1 MKFRRV
7 QSYKLRRLFPMLGI
21 AGIATL
27 GTVGCEKEDDFKT
40 QIRTETKHDTVYVK
54 KTDTINSVKSDTIYL
69 PGDTIY
75 TPKDTIYIPGDT
87 IYTPNDTIYIPGDT
101 IYIPGDTVYTKPDT
115 IYTPSKP
122 DTIYTP
128 SKPDTIYTPSKP
140 DTIYTPSKPDTIYT
154 PSKPDTI
161 YIPSKPDTVYV
172 PVIPHHNTTYVWGK
186 GFLDNVYPADNV
198 TKSCDSLSVDTVFL
212 KNNGVSWAGN
222 SATVVLKYVNK
233 VLDDVKSDNKYK
245 IRGAGTLNDVGM
257 GTDQA
262 YQDSITL
269 SRMGFKF
276 GKVRYGN

>member
-1 MKFRRV
+1 MK
-7 QSYKLRRLFPMLGI
+7 KELRIRFILMLGI

-75 TPKDTIYIPGDT
+75 MPRDTIYIPGDT

-122 DTIYTP
+122 DTIYIP
-128 SKPDTIYTPSKP
+128 SKLDTIYTPSKP

-161 YIPSKPDTVYV
+161 YIPSKPDTVYI
-172 PVIPHHNTTYVWGK
+172 PVIPHHNTTYVWGN
-186 GFLDNVYPADNV
+186 GNWGAVWPADRVAASADSVSVDNVYLKNDGKSLGGMHTSDIFRYMNMIIESAPAD
-198 TKSCDSLSVDTVFL
+198 KR
-212 KNNGVSWAGN
+212 
-222 SATVVLKYVNK
+222 YK
-233 VLDDVKSDNKYK
+233 V
-245 IRGAGTLNDVGM
+245 RGAGTLNESGISSTQDV
-257 GTDQA
+257 
-262 YQDSITL
+262 QDSIKL
-269 SRMGFKF
+269 SDMGFDF
-276 GKVRYGN
+276 GKVRYGDFQR